1 MHMDEQ
7 VFSNEDTGVIVV
19 DVQADF
25 TELKSGSLAVPGTD
39 AGYIETVQTATSRFF
54 EQGLPIYFTQDWHPV
69 DHVSFFTNNPGTEP
83 YQEIEIETGRIQVMW
98 PPHCVQNTP
107 GAEMLI
113 HVKKPS
119 SIVQTGSNSKFD
131 SYSGFVDDGGN
142 ETDLASHLQRDGI
155 KNLIVFGLATDYCV
169 KATAIDAVDAGY
181 KVTVIEGLSKGVAPE
196 TTAQA
201 LKEMKA
207 KGIII
212 EADLDM

>member
-25 TELKSGSLAVPGTD
+25 TELKSGTLAVPGTD
-39 AGYIETVQTATSRFF
+39 AGYIETVQTATNRLF
-54 EQGLPIYFTQDWHPV
+54 EQGLPVYFTQDWHPE
-69 DHVSFFTNNPGTEP
+69 DHVSFFTNTPGTEP
-83 YQEIEIETGRIQVMW
+83 YQAIEIEAGRTQVMW

-113 HVKKPS
+113 HVEKPS
-119 SIVQTGSNSKFD
+119 GIVETGSNPKFD

-142 ETDLASHLQRDGI
+142 QTDLAGYLQRDGI
-155 KNLIVFGLATDYCV
+155 KNLIIYGLATDYCV
-169 KATAIDAVDAGY
+169 RATAIDAVDAGY
-181 KVTVIEGLSKGVAPE
+181 QVTLIEGLSKGVAPE

-201 LKEMKA
+201 LEEMKA

-212 EADLDM
+212 KTDMDM